1 MDYTNYNTIF
11 HRESENKATI
21 IFKVDKLTD
30 NELRNIKVQSNFMKN
45 AFSSCL
51 IEFGNTKVICS
62 ASIESK
68 IPKWL
73 KGSHQGWLTAEY
85 SMLPTST
92 NTRNDREVM
101 KGRLTGR
108 TQEIQRLIGRSLR
121 SITNLQELGERQIKI
136 DCDVIQADG
145 GTRTASISGGFVALY
160 QAIEKLRKNYNIQQ
174 KIIKNYVAAIS
185 VGIVDNKPLLDLDY
199 EEDSAAQVDANFV
212 ICDNEKLSE
221 IQVTGEEFFFS
232 SEQYQELYKLAQIGV
247 NQIISKQKSV
257 LE

>member
-1 MDYTNYNTIF
+1 MRKDRNFDQLREVTFETNVNL
-11 HRESENKATI
+11 HAEG
-21 IFKVDKLTD
+21 
-30 NELRNIKVQSNFMKN
+30 
-45 AFSSCL
+45 SCL
-51 IEFGNTKVICS
+51 VKFGNTHVLCT
-62 ASIESK
+62 ASIDEK
-68 IPKWL
+68 TPPWL
-73 KGSHQGWLTAEY
+73 RNSGKGWVTAEY
-85 SMLPTST
+85 GMLPRST
-92 NTRNDREVM
+92 NTRIDREAARG
-101 KGRLTGR
+101 KQSGR

-121 SITNLQELGERQIKI
+121 SVTNLQELGERQIKI

-160 QAIEKLRKNYNIQQ
+160 QAIEKLKKNYNIQR

-185 VGIVDNKPLLDLDY
+185 VGIVDNKPCLDLDY

-232 SEQYQELYKLAQIGV
+232 SDQYQELYKLAQIGI
-247 NQIISKQKSV
+247 NQIISKQKNV